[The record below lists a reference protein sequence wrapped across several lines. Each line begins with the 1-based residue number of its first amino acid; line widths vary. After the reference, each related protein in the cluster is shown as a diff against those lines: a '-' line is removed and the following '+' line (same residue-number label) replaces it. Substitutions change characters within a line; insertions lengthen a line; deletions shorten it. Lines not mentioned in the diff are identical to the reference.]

1 MLAVAASSVAGKT
14 FLLSLSESADKKDV
28 VKDVE
33 ALGGSVQEYF
43 KLLPLVL
50 LVELP
55 DGQVTTLD
63 ANPHILSI
71 EEDSPVGIG
80 PVDDDDADAEYST
93 EEDTQTEELR

>member
-1 MLAVAASSVAGKT
+1 MLNNARS
-14 FLLSLSESADKKDV
+14 
-28 VKDVE
+28 
-33 ALGGSVQEYF
+33 
-43 KLLPLVL
+43 P
-50 LVELP
+50 
-55 DGQVTTLD
+55 D